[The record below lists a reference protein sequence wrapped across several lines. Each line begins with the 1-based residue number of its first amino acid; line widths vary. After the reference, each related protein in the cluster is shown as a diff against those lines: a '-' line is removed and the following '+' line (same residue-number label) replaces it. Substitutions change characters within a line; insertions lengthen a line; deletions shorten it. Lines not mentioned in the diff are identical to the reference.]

1 MRRRRIGKARSA
13 EYARRASAPHT
24 SERIYLR
31 MAPADMALLKFN
43 LEACDN
49 LAYLS
54 IVDKHAAVLQLVHA
68 PGARREVREFLDSMR
83 NEAVFEEITL
93 DIHGEA

>member
-1 MRRRRIGKARSA
+1 MARRRTGKAKSA
-13 EYARRASAPHT
+13 EFARRAELPH
-24 SERIYLR
+24 SSRRIYLR
-31 MAPADMALLKFN
+31 MAPADIAFFKFN

-68 PGARREVREFLDSMR
+68 PGAGREVRQFLDSMR
-83 NEAVFEEITL
+83 KAVAFEELTL
-93 DIHGEA
+93 DTHGDE